1 MKKLLLIASSVF
13 LFFQADAK
21 IVRIEITSV
30 ESPAFGGRKFG
41 NVGAY
46 EKLRGKAYGE
56 LNPFDPQNAK
66 ITDIQLAPR
75 NKRGM
80 VEYSTDFYILK
91 PINLARGNRK
101 LFEEIPNR
109 GGKTFGSFN
118 KSSGGND
125 PSTAEEAGD
134 AFLMNQGYILAWC
147 GWDISATSE
156 NNKLTITVPV
166 AKNPDGSA
174 ITGPSYEYIESD
186 NDRLQ
191 SYKLA
196 YAAALPDKAHAK
208 LTYKAFL
215 NDAPQIIS
223 ADDWEYMND
232 RTIRLLPAGTPFK
245 QSGIYEF
252 YYDAKD
258 PLVAG
263 IGLASTRDFVSF
275 LRNNGFD
282 DKGHRNPLFGA
293 IDYTYSYTES
303 QPARYINDFQTLG
316 FNIDEMGRRVIDGI
330 LNWLGGGSGV
340 GINYRFAQPGRTE
353 RNRQN
358 HFYPEAIFPFAY
370 PALTDPNSG
379 LTKGRSGGYPASLL
393 MPKVMEVNSAN
404 EYWAKAAS
412 LLHSDLQ
419 GNDLPDPVNVRFY
432 LLSGMQH
439 GSGHGKGVT
448 QQLQNPTRPDA
459 VLRALFVDLDEWVS
473 KNIAPPESRVPR
485 RYNGTAALA
494 TAKQGSLTGFV
505 PQKELGWPDIP
516 GVTYTG
522 LITTRYC
529 FNYGPQIRQGII
541 SQYPD
546 LSMTY
551 PSYTNFVSKVDA
563 DGNEIAGIHLPPV
576 AAPTGTYTGW
586 ALRAAPF
593 AENDG
598 GESAGQYIPFKI
610 TKAERI
616 AAGDPR
622 PSLQERYNDHNGYV
636 EAVTKAVQ
644 NLVKNRLLLHEDAA
658 NYIREAA
665 QNDVLK

>member
-1 MKKLLLIASSVF
+1 MKKLLLIACSVF
-13 LFFQADAK
+13 LFFKADAK
-21 IVRIEITSV
+21 IVRIEITSI
-30 ESPAFGGRKFG
+30 ESPAFGGRQFG

-56 LNPFDPQNAK
+56 LNPLDPQNAK

-91 PINLARGNRK
+91 PINLLRGNRK

-109 GGKTFGSFN
+109 GGKTFGNFN

-125 PSTAEEAGD
+125 PSTAEQAGD
-134 AFLMNQGYILAWC
+134 AFLMNQGYTLAWC

-166 AKNPDGSA
+166 AKKADGST

-196 YAAALPDKAHAK
+196 YAAASTDKAHAT

-215 NDAPQIIS
+215 NDAPQTLPAGS
-223 ADDWEYMND
+223 WEYVND
-232 RTIRLLPAGTPFK
+232 RTIRLLPADTPFK
-245 QSGIYEF
+245 PSGIYEF

-282 DKGHRNPLFGA
+282 DNGNRNPLFGN
-293 IDYTYSYTES
+293 IDYTFSYTES

-316 FNIDEMGRRVIDGI
+316 FNVDEMGRRVIDGI

-358 HFYPEAIFPFAY
+358 HLYPEAVFPFAY
-370 PALTDPNSG
+370 PVLTDPNSG
-379 LTKGRSGGYPASLL
+379 LTAGRSGGYPMPLL

-404 EYWAKAAS
+404 EYWVKAAS
-412 LLHSDLQ
+412 LLHSDLN
-419 GNDLPDPVNVRFY
+419 GNDLPDPANVRFY

-439 GSGHGKGVT
+439 GRGHGKGVT

-459 VLRALFVDLDEWVS
+459 VLRALFVDLDEWVT
-473 KNIAPPESRVPR
+473 KNIAPPESQVPR
-485 RYNGTAALA
+485 RNNGTAALA
-494 TAKQGSLTGFV
+494 VAQHGSLTGTV
-505 PQKELGWPDIP
+505 AQKELGWPIFR
-516 GVTYTG
+516 G
-522 LITTRYC
+522 
-529 FNYGPQIRQGII
+529 
-541 SQYPD
+541 
-546 LSMTY
+546 
-551 PSYTNFVSKVDA
+551 
-563 DGNEIAGIHLPPV
+563 
-576 AAPTGTYTGW
+576 
-586 ALRAAPF
+586 
-593 AENDG
+593 
-598 GESAGQYIPFKI
+598 
-610 TKAERI
+610 
-616 AAGDPR
+616 
-622 PSLQERYNDHNGYV
+622 
-636 EAVTKAVQ
+636 
-644 NLVKNRLLLHEDAA
+644 
-658 NYIREAA
+658 
-665 QNDVLK
+665 